1 MCNSSTLEAEAEGSL
16 VRNFR
21 KGERVGGGGRKK
33 EERRRRMKERGR
45 RERKGDEE
53 AKGNAFLECGG
64 VRAPCDFHF

>member
-21 KGERVGGGGRKK
+21 KGERVGGRGRKK
-33 EERRRRMKERGR
+33 EERRRMKQRGR

-53 AKGNAFLECGG
+53 ESDAFLECGDI
-64 VRAPCDFHF
+64 RAPCDFHF